1 MQLCLKPD
9 MCIICT
15 ASNTKILH
23 LDLTLE
29 PAFPV
34 EGDNSTFECTVD
46 LTSNITGG
54 VFVWKHRGY
63 LLKEGRRVHEI
74 HWSKGLQHH
83 SRLQI
88 FKSNWTDSGEVV
100 NTFLYL
106 STMAEAEIPKLL
118 HTAANI
124 TLPDPNVKIRLTII
138 GLCFSGPTAWSRKA
152 NKYHIINTII

>member
-15 ASNTKILH
+15 DNNTKSVH
-23 LDLTLE
+23 LNLTLE

-54 VFVWKHRGY
+54 VFNWKHRGY
-63 LLKEGRRVHEI
+63 RLKEGRRVHEI
-74 HWSKGLQHH
+74 HWSEGLQHH

-88 FKSNWTDSGEVV
+88 FKTNWTDSGKFA
-100 NTFLYL
+100 NTVLYL
-106 STMAEAEIPKLL
+106 STTAEAEMLKLL
-118 HTAANI
+118 HTAANR
-124 TLPDPNVKIRLTII
+124 TLPDPNVKTKLTII
-138 GLCFSGPTAWSRKA
+138 GLCFFWTNCFPIE
-152 NKYHIINTII
+152 HVPM